1 MTVHG
6 AASGEELNDAVSI
19 MGIFPDE
26 GEEQFLNGAMK
37 NEKIKNKLP
46 KLKDFFDKHCRCRQY
61 SFQVC
66 NHKSIFHDGHKISD
80 TQIKNIWMHIVSVA

>member
-1 MTVHG
+1 MTVHD
-6 AASGEELNDAVSI
+6 AASEEELNDAVSI
-19 MGIFPDE
+19 IGIFADE
-26 GEEQFLNGAMK
+26 EEEQFLSGAMK

-66 NHKSIFHDGHKISD
+66 NHKSIFNDGHKISD